1 MESRVQKALQNR
13 QKGYTCSQAV
23 ICAYSDLFGMDEKQ
37 TFMISEGFGG
47 GMGGLQLTCG
57 AVTALFMLIGLK
69 NSTGNL
75 NSPDSK
81 TATYKLVKEAAQTF
95 EQKNGSINCAE
106 LKGVKTGK
114 MLRSCEGCIE
124 DACLIFENYI
134 KANEKV
140 LSNVADTNL
149 A

>member
-1 MESRVQKALQNR
+1 MESRVQKALQNK

-23 ICAYSDLFGMDEKQ
+23 ICAYCDLFGVDEKQ
-37 TFMISEGFGG
+37 AFMMSEGFGG

-57 AVTALFMLIGLK
+57 AVTALFMLLGLK

-75 NSPDSK
+75 TLPDSK
-81 TATYKLVKEAAQTF
+81 AQTYKLIKEAAQKF
-95 EQKNGSINCAE
+95 QDKNGSIECAE

-114 MLRSCEGCIE
+114 LLRSCEGCIE
-124 DACLIFENYI
+124 DACLIFEDYI
-134 KANEKV
+134 KMSEKELANV
-140 LSNVADTNL
+140 SDTNL